1 MGVLYLLSEG
11 SSARK
16 DGPRIVVEKD
26 KKIVGR
32 MAIRSVDGVVIS
44 KNAHVSTH
52 VIFGLI
58 ENKVPIIYIDDY
70 DKIVGHIQN
79 TNQSVNRLMRQI
91 NVFQDRAIEL
101 SKEIIAEKINNQY
114 SLLKQYA
121 KSRKVED
128 INIAAQKLKKT
139 LEKLSKA
146 KDVQEILGVEGMAS
160 KYYFNTFP
168 YILDQSIWNWK
179 GRSQHPGKD
188 PINALLNYGY
198 AFLEREVRIAILLS
212 GMDAR
217 IGFYHSNDGRKDS
230 LVFDLMELF
239 RQPVIDRFVL
249 SLANIKSF
257 QPKDFQKTKEECRLT
272 DEGRLSWYARYEEY
286 ITKPYKDYDNN
297 NSREMIVERVRKF
310 AAYIDNKK

>member
-16 DGPRIVVEKD
+16 DGSRIVIEKD
-26 KKIVGR
+26 KKLIGR
-32 MAIRSVDGVVIS
+32 MAMRSIDGVVIS

-70 DKIVGHIQN
+70 DRIVGHIQN

-91 NVFQDRAIEL
+91 NIFQDKAVEL

-114 SLLKQYA
+114 NLLKQYA

-128 INIAAQKLKKT
+128 INTAAQKLKKT
-139 LEKLSKA
+139 LEKLNNA
-146 KDVQEILGVEGMAS
+146 ENVQEILGIEGMAS
-160 KYYFNTFP
+160 KCYFNTFP
-168 YILDQSIWNWK
+168 FILDQATWNWK

-198 AFLEREVRIAILLS
+198 AFLEREVRIAVLLS

-239 RQPVIDRFVL
+239 RQPIIDRFIL
-249 SLANIKSF
+249 TLANVKSF
-257 QPKDFQKTKEECRLT
+257 QPKDFEITKEDCRLN
-272 DEGRLSWYARYEEY
+272 DEARFSWYSRYEEY
-286 ITKPYKDYDNN
+286 ITKPYKEYNN
-297 NSREMIVERVRKF
+297 KNSREMIIDRVRKF
-310 AAYIDNKK
+310 ATYIDNKK